1 MLKKL
6 KFTQKVIV
14 AASAILVLVLGI
26 FTLTNFLQ
34 MSTQTRTELQQQ
46 MQALSDSV
54 SNNISQWFNDRMSIV
69 QATADAYQT
78 ADSTERALERV
89 QQSKAAGNF
98 KNVYYGL
105 IDGTFLLDDTNIDLP
120 DDYDARTRPWYQ
132 LAVDKGQPTYT
143 TPYIDVTTNELT
155 ITAVVPMERNGRLV
169 GVAGGDMMLDDIS
182 AIINDIDFM
191 GMGQAFL
198 VSDSRNI
205 LVHPNNDRIE
215 TSLND
220 YIDSSVSFSPTFK
233 EYEVDGQDSLV
244 SFHKIK
250 GIQGVDWY
258 LGVVIDRTKAYAD
271 VSTFGW
277 TAIVYLVLGIVAV
290 VVSMSWLLRL
300 LLKPLNRLNEA
311 VTDIARGE
319 GDLTQRLPV
328 ESDDEFGVVS
338 QRMNEFIE
346 RIQNALQEV
355 TNAAKQVEQ
364 NIQSMTKASDDSM
377 HIGHEQ
383 ANKANSVAT
392 AINEL
397 GASATEIADSA
408 AKASAQASTGS
419 EKTTAAQ
426 QALQHNRQQIQH
438 LSERMDASGQAIG
451 KLDEDTQNIGQIIEV
466 IKGITEQTNLLALNA
481 AIEAARAGE
490 AGRGFA
496 VVADEVRNLA
506 QRTSDSAAEVENMIE
521 KVRQGTKSA
530 VSVIEE
536 SREISDA
543 CVQSAEESAEH
554 MSEIDA
560 IISQIDEV
568 NHSVASATEQQ
579 TSVIQ
584 TLDKDIMDIS
594 SMNEQSVANLDNTQ
608 QACGELSRAFERL
621 EELVTQFKLN

>member
-14 AASAILVLVLGI
+14 AASAILVLVLGV

-34 MSTQTRTELQQQ
+34 MSTQTRTDLQQQ

-69 QATADAYQT
+69 QATANVYEPS
-78 ADSTERALERV
+78 DSTARALQRV

-105 IDGTFLLDDTNIDLP
+105 IDGTFLLDDINIDLP

-132 LAVDKGQPTYT
+132 LAVDEGQPTYT

-155 ITAVVPMERNGRLV
+155 ITAVVPMDRNGRLV

-205 LVHPNNDRIE
+205 LVHPNDERIE
-215 TSLND
+215 TSLTD
-220 YIDSSVSFSPTFK
+220 YIGSSVSFSPTFK
-233 EYEVDGQDSLV
+233 EYQVDGQDSLV
-244 SFHKIK
+244 SFHKIR

-300 LLKPLNRLNEA
+300 LLKPLNRLNDA

-328 ESDDEFGVVS
+328 ESNDEFGIVS

-419 EKTTAAQ
+419 EKTTTAQ

-506 QRTSDSAAEVENMIE
+506 QRTSDSAAEVEAMIE

-568 NHSVASATEQQ
+568 NLSVASATEQQ

-594 SMNEQSVANLDNTQ
+594 SMNEQSVSNLDNTQ
-608 QACGELSRAFERL
+608 QACVELSRAFERL